1 MWRSRAKRRITRGSK
16 RDHMGH
22 MGHMGHTGH
31 IGQMGQMGQ
40 MVALRNVETR
50 HALSLQGDRYIT
62 INRDAC
68 CMPDRKIFV

>member
-1 MWRSRAKRRITRGSK
+1 
-16 RDHMGH
+16 